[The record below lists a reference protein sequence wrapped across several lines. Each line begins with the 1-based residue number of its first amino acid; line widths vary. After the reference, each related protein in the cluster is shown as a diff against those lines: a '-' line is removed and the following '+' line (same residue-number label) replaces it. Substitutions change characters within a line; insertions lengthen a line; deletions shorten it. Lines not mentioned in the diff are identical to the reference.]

1 MRSNCTAPGAFSC
14 GGPAMLSKI
23 LDGVLVI
30 EQGVCRRAC
39 RPKLGHRLL
48 LLWTFRNF
56 ASLPQIVLA
65 NWQEKIIA
73 AVVWNGVAAPL
84 PSKGSS
90 QIIGIVENPMIPAA
104 AGTQPGV
111 DWNLSKVQIAIKRPL
126 ELERNAKV
134 LPFAHKK
141 PLRSA

>member
-1 MRSNCTAPGAFSC
+1 VSLDKSRESAASPAQFGVTASTQKPKMNASMM
-14 GGPAMLSKI
+14 AMLRTGS
-23 LDGVLVI
+23 
-30 EQGVCRRAC
+30 RA
-39 RPKLGHRLL
+39 
-48 LLWTFRNF
+48 
-56 ASLPQIVLA
+56 ASHSS
-65 NWQEKIIA
+65 
-73 AVVWNGVAAPL
+73 VVRNGVAAPL